1 LFYKSVI
8 LFKRQIKTLAILTF
22 LLVSAFSLAQSI
34 QEIVIQDNKKTKAS
48 FIKKIIDL
56 KIGQPLDSLLMDRD
70 MIRLK
75 REAAIA
81 HAYYQVYEIEKGYK
95 IVYGVQENFTII
107 PYFNFYTTDEDE
119 VAYRV
124 GVTEFNTLGKGISV
138 GLFYQKDIFDSYG
151 LNVRAP
157 YLINKKW
164 GVSINIQSLTTEEP
178 VFFNNQVAQYKYNN
192 TAYTAGILH
201 QFNLNHRAEIAYST
215 FTEDYRY
222 LRGATS
228 NDVPRE
234 LEVDKHLIKFIY
246 EYNGVDS
253 YYQYHEGFKSNF
265 NLQYVESSDSSLPS
279 FTIWRNDFTYFH
291 RVGNR
296 GNWAN
301 RLRVGFS
308 TNDESPFAPFAVDNN
323 LNIRGVG
330 NVIDRGTGALVLNT
344 EYRYSFIDKDWFV
357 LQGNAFVDAGSWRN
371 PGGDISDFGDS
382 QNFRVYP
389 GLGMRFIHKRIFN
402 TIFRIDYGVG
412 ITPDATQGF
421 VFGIGQYF

>member
-1 LFYKSVI
+1 MFYKSVI

-192 TAYTAGILH
+192 TAYTAGILY

>member
-1 LFYKSVI
+1 MFYKSVI

>member
-1 LFYKSVI
+1 
-8 LFKRQIKTLAILTF
+8 
-22 LLVSAFSLAQSI
+22 
-34 QEIVIQDNKKTKAS
+34 
-48 FIKKIIDL
+48 
-56 KIGQPLDSLLMDRD
+56 
-70 MIRLK
+70 
-75 REAAIA
+75 
-81 HAYYQVYEIEKGYK
+81 
-95 IVYGVQENFTII
+95 
-107 PYFNFYTTDEDE
+107 
-119 VAYRV
+119 
-124 GVTEFNTLGKGISV
+124 
-138 GLFYQKDIFDSYG
+138 
-151 LNVRAP
+151 
-157 YLINKKW
+157 LINKKW

-192 TAYTAGILH
+192 TAYTAGILY